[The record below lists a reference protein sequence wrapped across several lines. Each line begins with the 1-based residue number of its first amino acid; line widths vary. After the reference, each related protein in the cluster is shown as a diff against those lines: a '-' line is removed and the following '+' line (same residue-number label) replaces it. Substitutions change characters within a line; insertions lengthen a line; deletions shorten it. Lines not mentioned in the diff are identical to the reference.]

1 MMKRA
6 ICVALSLLGAMV
18 AWPSAVMAQA
28 TVSAGCQAL
37 NDPALDATYRLREVG
52 PLEFFAGETIAVV
65 AGTSPDPADDVRFQV
80 LSETGAI
87 IETQGGP
94 VPAAFS
100 FTVPTDTN
108 LTARWLV
115 LGPLSASWT
124 VSCTAAPYPLAVS
137 AAPPATDA
145 AAPPAPF
152 PSDSSA
158 GFP

>member
-1 MMKRA
+1 VTVTQVRGSWHRGAAVDVVGPGVIEGLTLRTEGAMRMMKRA

-100 FTVPTDTN
+100 FTVPTD
-108 LTARWLV
+108 RI
-115 LGPLSASWT
+115 
-124 VSCTAAPYPLAVS
+124 
-137 AAPPATDA
+137 
-145 AAPPAPF
+145 
-152 PSDSSA
+152 
-158 GFP
+158 